1 MAELTVLAV
10 RNAKAR
16 DKSYRLAAGKGLYL
30 QVEPTG
36 AKYWRLKYRYAGK
49 QKMLGLGVFPE
60 VSLLEARTATD
71 EARRLLANGV
81 DPSAQRKVQKLTQ
94 QLSVENSL
102 KAVALEWIELKR
114 REWAETYT
122 AKVQLRLENDV
133 FPWLGERPIKSI
145 TALELL
151 GALKRI
157 AERGTLETAHRIRR
171 HLSQIFRYAI
181 IDGRAERDWAADL
194 QGALPMPMKR
204 NFPTITDPDRIGE
217 LLRAIDAYT
226 GTYITRA
233 ALKLAPMVF
242 TRPGELRWA
251 EWAEFDLKKGE
262 WLVPGSRLK
271 ARKAHKAVAE
281 DHVVPLS
288 RQAVAILKELH
299 GLTGAGR
306 FVFPGERSAKR
317 PMSENTI
324 NAAFARLGFKGEIV
338 QHGLRHMASTALNEA
353 GWAEDAIERQLAH
366 KDKNAI
372 RDIYNKAQYLKERRE
387 MMQAWADYLDKLRG
401 EGGADAILDRK
412 AA

>member
-1 MAELTVLAV
+1 MADLTALAV

-16 DKSYRLAAGKGLYL
+16 DKTYRLAAGKGLYL

-49 QKMLGLGVFPE
+49 QKMLGLGVFPD
-60 VSLLEARTATD
+60 VSLSAAREAAD
-71 EARRLLANGV
+71 DARKLLANGV
-81 DPSAQRKVQKLTQ
+81 DPSAQRKVQKITQ
-94 QLSVENSL
+94 QLSAENTL
-102 KAVALEWIELKR
+102 KAVALEWIGLKR
-114 REWAETYT
+114 QEWAETYT

-133 FPWLGERPIKSI
+133 FPWLGDRPINSI

-151 GALKRI
+151 AVLKRI
-157 AERGTLETAHRIRR
+157 AERGTLETTHRIRR

-181 IDGRAERDWAADL
+181 IDGRVERDWAADL
-194 QGALPMPMKR
+194 QGALPLPLKR

-251 EWAEFDLKKGE
+251 EWAEFDLNKGE

-271 ARKAHKAVAE
+271 ARKAQKMVAE
-281 DHVVPLS
+281 AHVVPLS
-288 RQAVAILKELH
+288 RQAMAILNDLH
-299 GLTGAGR
+299 SLTGAGR

-317 PMSENTI
+317 PMSENTV
-324 NAAFARLGFKGEIV
+324 NAAFARMGFKGEIV

-353 GWAEDAIERQLAH
+353 GWSEDAIERQLAH

-387 MMQAWADYLDKLRG
+387 MMQAWADYLDKLKDG
-401 EGGADAILDRK
+401 NAAHWK
-412 AA
+412 ASLEAA